1 MRVFS
6 QVARADGKISKRGF
20 DQAVT
25 IFQGVVSLKVMAK
38 IGLSTATL
46 ANLFLLLV
54 WVLLMMFI
62 FIFMGISGFANTNQ
76 FTAVINSL
84 LPLAGALGLSRGGAS
99 EESKVLREKAQ
110 VMIRTVLDMMKKIT

>member
-1 MRVFS
+1 MFS